1 MKYLILIC
9 LILFS
14 GRNQQLLAQTN
25 FSGYMPGN
33 GIAGPS
39 EMVSDDSGN
48 VILCGIFTDSMD
60 IDLTGNAQVIYAN
73 GDEDGWIAKYD
84 AVGSL
89 LWGFAIGGNANQ
101 AAKGLAIDEFNNIY
115 VVGYFAGTVDFDQ
128 SPGTS
133 LLTSQGDWD
142 AFVLKLDESGNF
154 IWAKSFGGSNRQF
167 PTEVVCNQ
175 NGNIYIS
182 GTLSGSTNMDMNG
195 GSYLLTP
202 NASGGGN
209 EANTG
214 YYAKYNYNGDLI
226 WAYNVAGI
234 NPEIAL
240 GNENGL
246 DVIYYLGHGVA
257 NPLSLDDFDPSGA
270 VLQPVPSPL
279 TSANYFALI
288 KYDASGQLIWSKFS
302 RTIISSAGTDVIT
315 KDVAVD
321 LSGDIYVVGDF
332 YSGFDL
338 YPGNDMTLNAYGI
351 TGTDGFLV
359 KYNSVGNF
367 IWEKQFGT
375 ADEYDYAEEITID
388 SWNNVW
394 VSGGFRNIA
403 EMNSSGTSHTLTS
416 AGLND
421 IFAAGFTS
429 SGNYIWSGSV
439 SGPATDGAPQ
449 MLAVGNN
456 LLISG
461 FFIQTADCDITSGVN
476 NLTAQQFSDV
486 FFTSFINPGST
497 TGITE
502 NIREVQFSCFP
513 NPASEKLTVNFN
525 LIQPSKIKIVLA
537 SMNGTFLDSRE
548 SGYKNTGMHSETFSI
563 SNTIASQ
570 YVQLIIYVD
579 DVPASVQTV
588 MIQRTN

>member
-1 MKYLILIC
+1 MKNIL
-9 LILFS
+9 LL
-14 GRNQQLLAQTN
+14 LLALLLASIKLLNAQSN
-25 FSGYMPGN
+25 FVGYMPGN

-39 EMVSDDSGN
+39 EMVADDSGN

-60 IDLTGNAQVIYAN
+60 IDLSNTDQVIYSN

-84 AVGSL
+84 AAGSL

-115 VVGYFAGTVDFDQ
+115 VVGYYAGTVDFDQ

-142 AFVLKLDESGNF
+142 TFVLKLDDSGNF

-195 GSYLLTP
+195 GTFLLTP

-257 NPLSLDDFDPSGA
+257 NPLSFDDFDPSAA
-270 VLQPVPSPL
+270 VLQPVPSPF

-288 KYDASGQLIWSKFS
+288 KYNDAGQVIWSKFS
-302 RTIISSAGTDVIT
+302 RTTISSAGTDVIT

-321 LSGDIYVVGDF
+321 LSGDIYVAGDF

-359 KYNSVGNF
+359 KYSSAGNF

-375 ADEYDYAEEITID
+375 SDEYDYAEEIAID

-394 VSGGFRNIA
+394 VSGGFRDIA

-449 MLAVGNN
+449 MLAAGNN

-486 FFTSFINPGST
+486 FFASFINPGAT

-502 NIREVQFSCFP
+502 SIREVQFSCFP
-513 NPASEKLTVNFN
+513 NPASEKVIVNFT
-525 LIQPSKIKIVLA
+525 LLQPSKIKIVLA
-537 SMNGTFLDSRE
+537 AMNGAVLDSRE
-548 SGYKNTGMHSETFSI
+548 SGYNNAVMHTETFII
-563 SNTIASQ
+563 SNNIASQ

-579 DVPASVQTV
+579 DVKTYAKKV
-588 MIQRTN
+588 MILEKD

>member
-1 MKYLILIC
+1 MKNMPFI
-9 LILFS
+9 
-14 GRNQQLLAQTN
+14 LLALLLASINLLNAQSN
-25 FSGYMPGN
+25 FVGFMPGN

-39 EMVSDDSGN
+39 EMIADDFGN
-48 VILCGIFTDSMD
+48 VIMCGIFTDSMD
-60 IDLTGNAQVIYAN
+60 IDLSSSTQVIYAN

-84 AVGSL
+84 AAGSL

-195 GSYLLTP
+195 GTYLLTP

-240 GNENGL
+240 GNENGS

-270 VLQPVPSPL
+270 VLQPVPSPF

-321 LSGDIYVVGDF
+321 LSGDIYVAGDF

-359 KYNSVGNF
+359 KYNSAGNF

-375 ADEYDYAEEITID
+375 ADEYDYAEEISID

-429 SGNYIWSGSV
+429 SGNYIWAGSI

-476 NLTAQQFSDV
+476 YLTAQQFSDV
-486 FFTSFINPGST
+486 FFASFINPGAT
-497 TGITE
+497 TGISE
-502 NIREVQFSCFP
+502 NILEVQFSCFP
-513 NPASEKLTVNFN
+513 NPASEKLTVKFN
-525 LIQPSKIKIVLA
+525 VLQPSKIKIVIA
-537 SMNGTFLDSRE
+537 AMNGSILDSKE
-548 SGYKNTGMHSETFSI
+548 STYISAGLHSETFKI
-563 SNTIASQ
+563 NNNIASQ
-570 YVQLIIYVD
+570 LVQLIVYVD
-579 DVPASVQTV
+579 DERASVHSL
-588 MIQRTN
+588 MIQRGN

>member
-1 MKYLILIC
+1 MKNMPFIL
-9 LILFS
+9 LTL
-14 GRNQQLLAQTN
+14 LLASINLLNAQSN
-25 FSGYMPGN
+25 FVGFMPGN

-39 EMVSDDSGN
+39 EMIADDFGN
-48 VILCGIFTDSMD
+48 VIMCGIFTDSMD
-60 IDLTGNAQVIYAN
+60 IDLSSSTQVIYAN

-84 AVGSL
+84 AAGSL
-89 LWGFAIGGNANQ
+89 LWGFAIGGNSNQ

-115 VVGYFAGTVDFDQ
+115 IVGYFAGTVDFDQ
-128 SPGTS
+128 SSGTS

-195 GSYLLTP
+195 GTYLLTP

-240 GNENGL
+240 GNENGS

-270 VLQPVPSPL
+270 VLQPVPSPF

-321 LSGDIYVVGDF
+321 LSGDIYVAGDF

-359 KYNSVGNF
+359 KYNSAGNF

-375 ADEYDYAEEITID
+375 ADEYDYAEEISID

-429 SGNYIWSGSV
+429 SGNYIWAGSV

-476 NLTAQQFSDV
+476 YLTAQQFSDV
-486 FFTSFINPGST
+486 FFASFINPGST
-497 TGITE
+497 TGISE

-513 NPASEKLTVNFN
+513 NPASEKLTVKFN
-525 LIQPSKIKIVLA
+525 VLQSSKIKIVLA
-537 SMNGTFLDSRE
+537 AMNGSILDSKE
-548 SGYKNTGMHSETFSI
+548 STYKSAGIHNETFKI
-563 SNTIASQ
+563 NNNIASQ
-570 YVQLIIYVD
+570 LVQLIVYVD
-579 DVPASVQTV
+579 DERASVHSL
-588 MIQRTN
+588 MIQRGN

>member
-1 MKYLILIC
+1 M
-9 LILFS
+9 
-14 GRNQQLLAQTN
+14 
-25 FSGYMPGN
+25 
-33 GIAGPS
+33 
-39 EMVSDDSGN
+39 
-48 VILCGIFTDSMD
+48 
-60 IDLTGNAQVIYAN
+60 
-73 GDEDGWIAKYD
+73 
-84 AVGSL
+84 
-89 LWGFAIGGNANQ
+89 
-101 AAKGLAIDEFNNIY
+101 
-115 VVGYFAGTVDFDQ
+115 
-128 SPGTS
+128 
-133 LLTSQGDWD
+133 
-142 AFVLKLDESGNF
+142 
-154 IWAKSFGGSNRQF
+154 
-167 PTEVVCNQ
+167 
-175 NGNIYIS
+175 
-182 GTLSGSTNMDMNG
+182 
-195 GSYLLTP
+195 
-202 NASGGGN
+202 
-209 EANTG
+209 
-214 YYAKYNYNGDLI
+214 
-226 WAYNVAGI
+226 
-234 NPEIAL
+234 
-240 GNENGL
+240 GNENGS

-270 VLQPVPSPL
+270 VLQPVPSPF

-321 LSGDIYVVGDF
+321 LSGDIYVAGDF

-359 KYNSVGNF
+359 KYNSAGNF

-375 ADEYDYAEEITID
+375 ADEYDYAEEISID

-429 SGNYIWSGSV
+429 SGNYIWAGSI

-476 NLTAQQFSDV
+476 YLTAQQFSDV
-486 FFTSFINPGST
+486 FFASFINPGAT
-497 TGITE
+497 TGISE
-502 NIREVQFSCFP
+502 NILEVQFSCFP
-513 NPASEKLTVNFN
+513 NPASEKLTVKFN
-525 LIQPSKIKIVLA
+525 VLQPSKIKIVIA
-537 SMNGTFLDSRE
+537 AMNGSILDSKE
-548 SGYKNTGMHSETFSI
+548 STYISAGLHSETFKI
-563 SNTIASQ
+563 NNNIASQ
-570 YVQLIIYVD
+570 LVQLIVYVD
-579 DVPASVQTV
+579 DERASVHSL
-588 MIQRTN
+588 MIQRGN